1 MEILSETRISQQVIT
16 RIGRIPLTRR
26 PLELGPHRPPVE
38 LRTTTLELGNI
49 ELRPIDLNS
58 RAIRPATRR
67 RLPRPRAEL
76 RTSNLIIR
84 MLIQV
89 SFPTDLTN
97 TRRRLINFTP
107 RISRI
112 FSRFPELFDFVPV
125 VTRKAEVLQSII
137 IVGGVEVA
145 PGAAFGHMR
154 IEPAQCLI
162 TCLYVAG
169 AVFEQLGNGLVTV
182 GRTAVIGARLVRIG
196 MVMVSTVA
204 VIAVVHRVIVRS
216 VPVGISGSSGITSS
230 TSIRRIV
237 LLRRIRSPG
246 LIGPRALGT
255 GVLRL
260 TALGAAVVAGPSRRV
275 AATRAIR
282 ALVGPGPRTMSPTSM
297 RMRGRATQPAG
308 MRSTTKSMSS
318 TSPRHTQP
326 SRAGHS
332 STSRMSRR
340 RTPTMRPTGLISKR
354 TAPTPTGMTGP
365 IGGSIGMR
373 SPRTTTMTAT
383 SIRTN
388 RRRRTIRMTRNRRTR
403 PRTTS
408 TTRPTS
414 GGIGMRSPKTT
425 TSVTA
430 TGIRMDRRRRGARMR
445 GRRPRIRM
453 RSSRPTTSTTGPAGI
468 RMRSGRVRGR
478 VRSSRPLTSTTGPTG
493 AITSMTGPALA
504 RMTGPAGVGMTGLTA
519 GGVRVR
525 GLGTAARV
533 TTAPAFAGMT
543 TTGVRMRGGRVRCR
557 VRGSRPIAGTT
568 GSAGVGVTGAG
579 VGMAG
584 SAAGGIGV
592 RGPRTAARVA
602 TAPAGVGVTGAG
614 VAVAGSA
621 AGVGVRGL
629 GTTGMTATGIRMGRR
644 RRGARMRGRR
654 VRIRMRSSR
663 PITSMTGPAGTITD
677 MTGPAGTVASVP
689 GPAGIAVAG
698 STAGGTGM
706 RGLRTTA
713 RVTTAPVSVAVTGPT
728 GVRMRGGRPRGRV
741 RGIRPIAGTTGP
753 TGAITSM
760 TGPAGTVASVPG
772 PAGIA
777 VAGSAAGGIGGM
789 TGPAGVGVAGAGV
802 GMAGSAAGG
811 TGVRGLGTAARVAT
825 APAGI
830 AVTGPAL
837 AGVTGPAGSVASVA
851 GSAAGVGVAGAG
863 VGMAS
868 SAAGG
873 TGVRGLRTAARV
885 TTAPA
890 SVAVAGPAGAGVGVG
905 GGGVGGCCG
914 GVDGLGGLGVG
925 MAGDG
930 IETVISSHARTST
943 GRRGVGR
950 CSRHC
955 WNGARE
961 RIQTM
966 ISPRPRPGRRVLAP
980 VTGR

>member
-112 FSRFPELFDFVPV
+112 FSRFPELVDLVPV

-145 PGAAFGHMR
+145 PRAAFGHMR
-154 IEPAQCLI
+154 IKPCFRVV

-169 AVFEQLGNGLVTV
+169 AVFEQLGNGLVMV
-182 GRTAVIGARLVRIG
+182 GRPAVTGARLVRIG

-204 VIAVVHRVIVRS
+204 VIVVVHRVIVRS
-216 VPVGISGSSGITSS
+216 VPVGISGSIGITSS
-230 TSIRRIV
+230 TSIRRVV

-275 AATRAIR
+275 TATRAIR

-297 RMRGRATQPAG
+297 RMRGRVTQPGVG

-326 SRAGHS
+326 SRTSHS

-340 RTPTMRPTGLISKR
+340 RTPTMRPAGLISKR
-354 TAPTPTGMTGP
+354 IAPTPTGMTGS

-373 SPRTTTMTAT
+373 SPRTTTSVTAT

-403 PRTTS
+403 PRTTTMTS
-408 TTRPTS
+408 TV
-414 GGIGMRSPKTT
+414 GAGMRSPGTT

-445 GRRPRIRM
+445 GGRPRIRM

-629 GTTGMTATGIRMGRR
+629 GTTGMTATGIRM
-644 RRGARMRGRR
+644 RG
-654 VRIRMRSSR
+654 S
-663 PITSMTGPAGTITD
+663 
-677 MTGPAGTVASVP
+677 
-689 GPAGIAVAG
+689 
-698 STAGGTGM
+698 
-706 RGLRTTA
+706 
-713 RVTTAPVSVAVTGPT
+713 
-728 GVRMRGGRPRGRV
+728 
-741 RGIRPIAGTTGP
+741 RPIAGTTGP
-753 TGAITSM
+753 TGAITR
-760 TGPAGTVASVPG
+760 
-772 PAGIA
+772 
-777 VAGSAAGGIGGM
+777 M
-789 TGPAGVGVAGAGV
+789 TGPAGVGVTGTGVAVADSTAGIGVRGLGTTARVTTAPAGIAVTGSAAGGIGMRSPRITGMTATGIRMRCRRVRCRVRGSGPIASMAGPAGV
-802 GMAGSAAGG
+802 GMAGSTAGI
-811 TGVRGLGTAARVAT
+811 GVRGFGTAARVAT

-830 AVTGPAL
+830 AVTGPI
-837 AGVTGPAGSVASVA
+837 ASGIGGMT
-851 GSAAGVGVAGAG
+851 GSA
-863 VGMAS
+863 
-868 SAAGG
+868 
-873 TGVRGLRTAARV
+873 
-885 TTAPA
+885 
-890 SVAVAGPAGAGVGVG
+890 
-905 GGGVGGCCG
+905 GVGGCCG
-914 GVDGLGGLGVG
+914 SVDGLGSLGVG
-925 MAGDG
+925 MAGNG

-943 GRRGVGR
+943 SRRGMGR
-950 CSRHC
+950 CSRHR

-966 ISPRPRPGRRVLAP
+966 ISPRTRPGRRVLAP